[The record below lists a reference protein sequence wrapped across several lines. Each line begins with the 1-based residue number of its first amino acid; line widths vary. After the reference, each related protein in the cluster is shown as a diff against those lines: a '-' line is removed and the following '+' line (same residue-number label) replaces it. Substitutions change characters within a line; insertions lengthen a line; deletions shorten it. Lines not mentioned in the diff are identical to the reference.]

1 MILDRIS
8 WFLLMLSTLVAALF
22 IAWNLFAKVDF
33 LYPVW
38 HEVMDL
44 EQTIQTYGPQNRYRD
59 HFEQT
64 DRAEQL
70 RLFSHIVESIHQ
82 RGEGLEALSYHNPQG
97 ERLGTFLTEAEVVHL
112 QDVAHLVMKFHL
124 AGWLSILLSM
134 LLLFLLYKRRAARPS
149 LKEYLISAGIFAIL
163 SALALFAVGPKPL
176 FYWLHTVAFP
186 SNHQWFFYY
195 QESLMTTMM
204 QAPDLF
210 AYIAAVWIL
219 LALLIQVMLLS
230 AAHAVISHRFNFL

>member
-1 MILDRIS
+1 MILDRIG
-8 WFLLMLSTLVAALF
+8 WFLVTLSTLVAALF

-44 EQTIQTYGPQNRYRD
+44 EQTIQMYGPQNRYRD

-70 RLFSHIVESIHQ
+70 RLFSRIVESIHH
-82 RGEGLEALSYHNPQG
+82 RGEGLETLSYHNPQG
-97 ERLGTFLTEAEVVHL
+97 ERLDTFLTEAEVIHL
-112 QDVAHLVMKFHL
+112 RDVAHLVMKFHL

-149 LKEYLISAGIFAIL
+149 PKEYLISAGTFAIL
-163 SALALFAVGPKPL
+163 SALALFAVGSKRL
-176 FYWLHTVAFP
+176 FYWLHTVIFP

-204 QAPDLF
+204 RAPDLF
-210 AYIAAVWIL
+210 AYIAAAWLL
-219 LALLIQVMLLS
+219 LALLIQVILLS
-230 AAHAVISHRFNFL
+230 AAHAVISRRFNFL